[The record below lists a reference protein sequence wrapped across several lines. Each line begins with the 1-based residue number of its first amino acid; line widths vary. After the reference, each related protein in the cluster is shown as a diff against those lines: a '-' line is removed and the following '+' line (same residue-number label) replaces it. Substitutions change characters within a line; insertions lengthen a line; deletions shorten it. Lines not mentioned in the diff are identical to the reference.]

1 MSHLKRQKTPKSW
14 PIARKGT
21 KYVIRPSFGLES
33 GVPLLIVL
41 RDMLKIVKN
50 RKEAKKAIHEKK
62 ISINNKL
69 CKNEKEC
76 IQLFD
81 KINIIS
87 SKKYYKM
94 NLSDKGK
101 FILEDIK
108 EEDTNQKVAKV
119 INKKILKGKK
129 VQLNLSDGRNF
140 LSDIKCKVN
149 DSVSID
155 LKNKKIK
162 KCLPLEKGA
171 KIIVIGG
178 KHLGKKGNLI
188 ELKPERKIVELKID
202 NKKMNILIKHIMVTE

>member
-1 MSHLKRQKTPKSW
+1 MSHLKRQKMPKSW

-21 KYVIRPSFGLES
+21 KYVVRPSFGLKT

-41 RDMLKIVKN
+41 RDMLKIAKN
-50 RKEAKKAIHEKK
+50 RKEVKIAIHEKK
-62 ISINNKL
+62 ILINNKIS
-69 CKNEKEC
+69 KDEKES

-81 KINIIS
+81 KIGLIS

-108 EEDTNQKVAKV
+108 EEDANQKIAKI

-140 LSDIKCKVN
+140 ISDIKCKVN

-155 LKNKKIK
+155 FKNKKIK
-162 KCLPLEKGA
+162 KCLPLEKNA
-171 KIIVIGG
+171 KIVVVAG
-178 KHLGKKGNLI
+178 KHSGKRGSLI
-188 ELKPERKIVELKID
+188 ELKPERKMAELKIN
-202 NKKMNILIKHIMVTE
+202 NKKMNILIKHIIVTE